1 MVVRGIGRY
10 LAPLALCNKHPI
22 YHQTDT
28 KPIFV
33 HRISTYRIPAS
44 IRVRGLSWVA
54 IGAVWTDLLL
64 TPHLGQ
70 APEKQTHL
78 PITLAVK
85 NTDHLRSKW
94 DERRLLRSHFPLCDD
109 RRVQH
114 LADQSLSVL
123 PRLAL

>member
-1 MVVRGIGRY
+1 M
-10 LAPLALCNKHPI
+10 
-22 YHQTDT
+22 
-28 KPIFV
+28 FV
-33 HRISTYRIPAS
+33 QRISTYRMPAS
-44 IRVRGLSWVA
+44 FRLHVISCMA

-64 TPHLGQ
+64 STHLGQ
-70 APEKQTHL
+70 AHHLGQKQTHL

-85 NTDHLRSKW
+85 NTDHLRSKL

>member
-1 MVVRGIGRY
+1 M
-10 LAPLALCNKHPI
+10 
-22 YHQTDT
+22 
-28 KPIFV
+28 FV
-33 HRISTYRIPAS
+33 QRISTYRIPAS
-44 IRVRGLSWVA
+44 FRLHGISCMA

-64 TPHLGQ
+64 STHLGQ